1 MSMIDITI
9 PFDEE
14 KLKASEFTLKKEN
27 TTTQQRLERTLIEL
41 YEKAV
46 PEALREYVDSKTAP
60 ATPKPKRPAKQP
72 TPKPQPAPAKPTVS
86 AVAPMKE
93 AEKNG

>member
-14 KLKASEFTLKKEN
+14 KLKALEFTLKKEN
-27 TTTQQRLERTLIEL
+27 STTQQRLERTLTEL

-46 PEALREYVDSKTAP
+46 PEALREYVDSKSAS
-60 ATPKPKRPAKQP
+60 AVPKPKRPAKQP
-72 TPKPQPAPAKPTVS
+72 QSKPQPIPARPSPS
-86 AVAPMKE
+86 AVAPTKE